1 MDKQTA
7 LEKLKA
13 MANEPQDSL
22 KKFLAKEILTHDEPL
37 DFFSLAEKFGMET
50 LYYYEDYDEDVMREF
65 YNKYSA
71 EIIQIQQED
80 NVEHQNDTERSWY
93 ALERTAKK
101 INKDLDLDQER

>member
-13 MANEPQDSL
+13 MANEPKDSL

-80 NVEHQNDTERSWY
+80 NVEHQTDTERSWY